1 MTRKRGSIA
10 LARQLCYEIA
20 GATSGDD
27 DISGSDYGSVDVAE
41 ILSAEV
47 ERLREALAQP
57 EQEPV
62 AYYHP
67 RSGFYWAKPTSIFA
81 PTSVDVERLPLYT
94 APPAAQRPWVGLTDE
109 EFIDAWHWGGCN
121 PHIEG
126 AHFKA
131 LYYYFEAKLK
141 ERNK

>member
-20 GATSGDD
+20 GATNEDD

-57 EQEPV
+57 E
-62 AYYHP
+62 
-67 RSGFYWAKPTSIFA
+67 RRKP
-81 PTSVDVERLPLYT
+81 
-94 APPAAQRPWVGLTDE
+94 LTDE
-109 EFIDAWHWGGCN
+109 EIRRIKPVSPDLVDFRSGVRCA
-121 PHIEG
+121 EA
-126 AHFKA
+126 AHGI
-131 LYYYFEAKLK
+131 K
-141 ERNK
+141 E